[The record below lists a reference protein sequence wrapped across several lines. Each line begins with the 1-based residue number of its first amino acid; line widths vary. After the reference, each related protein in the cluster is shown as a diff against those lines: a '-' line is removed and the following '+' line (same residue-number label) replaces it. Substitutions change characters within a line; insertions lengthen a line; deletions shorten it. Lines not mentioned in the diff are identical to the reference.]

1 MKHRSSTTRRQGGF
15 TLVEIAIVLMIVG
28 LLIGGILRGQEL
40 IQSARVRNII
50 DQKSAIQTAYLGFMD
65 RYRML
70 PGDLTGGVG
79 GQAGI
84 VGNNAAAS
92 VAAGAGAGANVP
104 GDGLITLG
112 QESILFFQN
121 LTAAGFISCGGCM
134 TVAAPGA
141 PTITNSPI
149 NVYGSPLAVGHEAS
163 NTAGSVI
170 EWFNAT
176 AVTRLVLS
184 TGAGTPSQVLAEVDR
199 KADDGLPSS
208 GQLRFAAGNGST
220 LALCATGLANT
231 VAGMAVPWANPSQ
244 SNCQGAWLL

>member
-1 MKHRSSTTRRQGGF
+1 MKHRSNTRSQRGF

-50 DQKSAIQTAYLGFMD
+50 DQKSAVQTAYIGFLD

-70 PGDLTGGVG
+70 PGDLTAT
-79 GQAGI
+79 QAGV
-84 VGNNAAAS
+84 VGNSAAAS
-92 VAAGAGAGANVP
+92 VVAGANANP
-104 GDGLITLG
+104 GDGVIALG
-112 QESILFFQN
+112 GESVLFFQN

-134 TVAAPGA
+134 TVTVPAAS
-141 PTITNSPI
+141 TINNSPI
-149 NVYGSPLAVGHEAS
+149 NVYGNPLAVGHVAS
-163 NTAGSVI
+163 NTAASLI
-170 EWFNAT
+170 EWFDQA

-208 GQLRFAAGNGST
+208 GQLRFAAGSGSL
-220 LALCATGLANT
+220 LANCATGLANT
-231 VAGMAVPWANPSQ
+231 VAGMATPWTTPSQ
-244 SNCQGAWLL
+244 ADCQGAWLF